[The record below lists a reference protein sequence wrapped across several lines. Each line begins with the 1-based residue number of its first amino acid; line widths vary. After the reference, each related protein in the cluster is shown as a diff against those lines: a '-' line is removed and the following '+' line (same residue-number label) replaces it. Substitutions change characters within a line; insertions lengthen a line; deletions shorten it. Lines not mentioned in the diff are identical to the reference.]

1 MGLNSIFLICKWFAL
16 NVHGWE
22 VIYIKSRT
30 YGSTAAGDHRDSWK
44 PNPVDLDREEH
55 RKPEPVDQN
64 HRHFLCRGGGSA
76 SLQPPRS
83 LGYPGPKTLHRTP
96 PSWENP
102 GYGPA

>member
-1 MGLNSIFLICKWFAL
+1 MDRQPRRSQGLMETQPCGS
-16 NVHGWE
+16 GQR
-22 VIYIKSRT
+22 RT
-30 YGSTAAGDHRDSWK
+30 QKTRTCGPK
-44 PNPVDLDREEH
+44 P
-55 RKPEPVDQN
+55 QA
-64 HRHFLCRGGGSA
+64 FSMQGGGGSA